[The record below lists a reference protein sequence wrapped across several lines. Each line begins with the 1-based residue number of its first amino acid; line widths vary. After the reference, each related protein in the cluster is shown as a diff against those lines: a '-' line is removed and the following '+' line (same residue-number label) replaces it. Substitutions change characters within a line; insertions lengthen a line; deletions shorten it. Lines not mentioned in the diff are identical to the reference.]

1 MKGQISRQFVEQYN
15 TEVLKNHLG
24 KTIIDEWRKWG
35 VKERMR
41 GKREMRNWESA
52 DWEIEKVRIEKN
64 KDWEK

>member
-35 VKERMR
+35 VKEGMR
-41 GKREMRNWESA
+41 GKKEMRNWESA
-52 DWEIEKVRIEKN
+52 DWEK
-64 KDWEK
+64 